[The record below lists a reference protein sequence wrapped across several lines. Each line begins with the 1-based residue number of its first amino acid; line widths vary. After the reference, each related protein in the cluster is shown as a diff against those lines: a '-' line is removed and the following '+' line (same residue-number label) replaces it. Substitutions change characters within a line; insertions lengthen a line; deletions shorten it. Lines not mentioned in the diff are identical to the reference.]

1 MALTIRAAAR
11 RTHKYR
17 DGWAS
22 LDDWS
27 ESHQFKMLGGC
38 VVREGNGIDDEGA
51 ILHRVIGS
59 KTVDQELQARAL
71 HDTLSGSNC
80 RHDFDCCGCRST
92 WARVRRVKP
101 GIFSVLITTSR
112 NY

>member
-27 ESHQFKMLGGC
+27 ENHRFKMLGGC

-51 ILHRVIGS
+51 ILHRV
-59 KTVDQELQARAL
+59 
-71 HDTLSGSNC
+71 
-80 RHDFDCCGCRST
+80 
-92 WARVRRVKP
+92 KP